1 MNLIVSLVSQL
12 KEMFF
17 NWLTLDEKKRNCL
30 KFIVEQNEN
39 KEIKLMIILALEQW
53 NRLQNYGMPK
63 AQTILYGYF
72 VDIYRLFDCTFI

>member
-1 MNLIVSLVSQL
+1 MNLIISLVSQL
-12 KEMFF
+12 KEVFF
-17 NWLTLDEKKRNCL
+17 NWLTLDENKRNRL

-39 KEIKLMIILALEQW
+39 KEIKPLILALEQW

-72 VDIYRLFDCTFI
+72 VDIYRLFDRTFI